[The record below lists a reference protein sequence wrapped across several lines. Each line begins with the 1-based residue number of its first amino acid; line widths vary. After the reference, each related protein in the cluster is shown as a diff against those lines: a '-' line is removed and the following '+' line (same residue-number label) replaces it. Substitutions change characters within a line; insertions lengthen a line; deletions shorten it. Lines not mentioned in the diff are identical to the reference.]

1 MERVL
6 KPWPALWALVIGFFM
21 ILIDTTIVSV
31 ANPSIMK
38 GLDLGTDY
46 NAVIWVTSAYLLAYA
61 VPLLITGRL
70 GDRFGPKN
78 IYLIGLVV
86 FTGASAWCGFAGH
99 IGILIAARVVQG
111 LGAALMTPQ
120 TMAVITRIFPP
131 DRRGA
136 AMGLWGA
143 VAGVATL
150 VGPLLGGILVDTL
163 GWEWI
168 FFINVPV
175 GIVAFILAVRLV
187 PKLPTHTHSFDIL
200 GVVLS
205 AVGMF
210 LLVFGI
216 QEGGTYDWG
225 VIWGPIS
232 VWGLIISGIVV
243 LAAFIVWQAVNKK
256 EPLLPLP
263 LFRDRNFSLAN
274 GAITTVGFAVTCMAL
289 PLVFYFQTVR
299 GLTPTE
305 SALMLAPTAV
315 LSGVLAPFVGRLI
328 DRVNP
333 RNITTPALVLFSFS
347 LFLYSRM
354 LSPDVNIWLLLIPSS
369 LLGIA
374 MSGVWGPISTT
385 ATRNLPMNQ
394 AGAGSGV
401 FNTTRQIGA
410 VLGSASIAA
419 LIESRLAVDL
429 PKAPGGAANAGAAT
443 SGTELPQF
451 LHAGFTQAM
460 SEALL
465 LPAAVAFLGAL
476 IVIWWE
482 RPKPRAWG
490 AGAPAGAGAGAGAA
504 GAGAG
509 TAGAGAAGAG
519 AGAAEP
525 AGVGAVQSG
534 AASTADEATGPTH
547 GAHAAPVP
555 VDATPRGSHAA
566 PVPPATDVAPGEEPP
581 HGIHAAPV
589 TD

>member
-1 MERVL
+1 MEKEL

-31 ANPSIMK
+31 ANPAIMK

-78 IYLIGLVV
+78 LYLVGLVI
-86 FTGASAWCGFAGH
+86 FTIASAWCGFSGVLPGGG
-99 IGILIAARVVQG
+99 IGMLIVARVVQG
-111 LGAALMTPQ
+111 LGASLMTPQ

-150 VGPLLGGILVDTL
+150 IGPLLGGVLVDGL

-175 GIVAFILAVRLV
+175 GVVAFILAMRLV
-187 PKLPTHTHSFDIL
+187 PKLPTHTHSFDVI
-200 GVVLS
+200 GVILS

-225 VIWGPIS
+225 VIAGPIT

-243 LAAFIVWQAVNKK
+243 LIAFVVWQAFNKK
-256 EPLLPLP
+256 EPLLPLK
-263 LFRDRNFSLAN
+263 LFRDRNFSLSN

-305 SALMLAPTAV
+305 SALMLAPMAV
-315 LSGVLAPFVGRLI
+315 FSGVLAPFVGKLI

-333 RNITTPALVLFSFS
+333 RYFATTGLVLFALS
-347 LFLYSRM
+347 LFWYSR
-354 LSPDVNIWLLLIPSS
+354 LLTPDVSIWWLLAPSA
-369 LLGIA
+369 LLGIS

-401 FNTTRQIGA
+401 FNTTRQVGA

-419 LIESRLAVDL
+419 LISGRLAVDL
-429 PKAPGGAANAGAAT
+429 PKAPGGSGSAGAVT
-443 SGTELPQF
+443 GTELPEF

-465 LPAAVAFLGAL
+465 LPAAVAFLGAI
-476 IVIWWE
+476 IVAFWQK
-482 RPKPRAWG
+482 PKPPAWG
-490 AGAPAGAGAGAGAA
+490 PNAPKAAGAPAGAEAGVPAGAPAAEPVAAGAA
-504 GAGAG
+504 
-509 TAGAGAAGAG
+509 
-519 AGAAEP
+519 
-525 AGVGAVQSG
+525 
-534 AASTADEATGPTH
+534 TH
-547 GAHAAPVP
+547 GSHAAPVP
-555 VDATPRGSHAA
+555 VDAVPHGSHAA
-566 PVPPATDVAPGEEPP
+566 DVPVATDLAPDEVPPHGLHSAPATD
-581 HGIHAAPV
+581 
-589 TD
+589 